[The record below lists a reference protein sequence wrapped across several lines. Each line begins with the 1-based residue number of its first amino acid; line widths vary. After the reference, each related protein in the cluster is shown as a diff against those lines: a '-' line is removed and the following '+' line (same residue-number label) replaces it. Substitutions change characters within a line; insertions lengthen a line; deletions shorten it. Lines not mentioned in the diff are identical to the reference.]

1 MSESA
6 TNPCEHIPELLREVR
21 ALGELLRSG
30 VCSPGY
36 LTLDQAATYLHV
48 PAETLRKWCRTKG
61 VPYHK
66 PGKAL
71 LFRVKDL
78 DQWMGRYRRGD
89 KGLALHG
96 YNRVR

>member
-1 MSESA
+1 MSESGA
-6 TNPCEHIPELLREVR
+6 NPCEQIPEILREVR

-36 LTLDQAATYLHV
+36 LTLDQAATYLNV
-48 PAETLRKWCRTKG
+48 AAKTLREWCRTKG
-61 VPYHK
+61 LPHHK
-66 PGKAL
+66 PGREL
-71 LFRVKDL
+71 LFRVREL
-78 DQWMGRYRRGD
+78 DQWMSRYRRGD